1 MRIFAHTAAVALL
14 CALLSAPIHADPHK
28 AVKAANRD
36 KTSWLF
42 IQTSHGATFDGKTLV
57 LTRVDPAVVSSAIGL
72 RASRSLSPSPIS

>member
-28 AVKAANRD
+28 TVKAANRD

-42 IQTSHGATFDGKTLV
+42 IRRPMAPPSME
-57 LTRVDPAVVSSAIGL
+57 R
-72 RASRSLSPSPIS
+72 RSC